1 MYICTYLCIFIYVY
15 RTDCV
20 IIFHS
25 IVLRVRVASIDLIS
39 RDICIGN
46 SEDNAL
52 LSLSLITSIIL
63 NG

>member
-1 MYICTYLCIFIYVY
+1 MHVY

-46 SEDNAL
+46 SGDNAL
-52 LSLSLITSIIL
+52 LTLSLITSTIL
-63 NG
+63 SIYREYHR